1 MPAIVYQTN
10 KSTGITYAY
19 ESVSYWDKEKQQ
31 SRATR
36 KCIGKVD
43 PVTGKIVPTRKQKAK
58 TSETKAKLKP
68 GPTATVESARY
79 FYGATYLL
87 DQIGA
92 ELGLNTD
99 LKKCF
104 PDRHLQIL
112 SIAYFLVLEDN
123 NPLMRFPKWAALHKH
138 PFGEDIPSQRSSE
151 LFASIREEER
161 EQFFCLQGKRRLEDE
176 YWAYD
181 ITTISSYSKCLK
193 QVKHGYNKEHDLM
206 PQINLALVFGE
217 KSNLP
222 FYYRKLA
229 GNIPDVKTVKN
240 LLADMDFLS
249 LNKVKLLMDR
259 GFYSEENINRL
270 FQYHYKFL
278 MATKV
283 SLNYVK
289 AHIDSLRA
297 EMQTWSNYSQHY
309 DLYASSSTISW
320 QYSQQRPYKQDEI
333 KGRRRLY
340 LHLYYNS
347 EKATED
353 ERRQNILLANL
364 QQELI
369 AGNRIADHEHLYSR
383 YFETTSTPVRGVKVK
398 AKQDVINEAKKNYGY
413 FALISNDIKD
423 PIKAL
428 EIYRNKDL
436 AEKAFGNLKERLNFR
451 RALVSSDQSLDGK
464 LFVEFIALIYLS
476 YVKKKMQ
483 EKELFK
489 KYTMQGL
496 LDQFDVIECFEQPG
510 RRPRI
515 GEMTKKQ
522 LELYEALGVTPPS
535 LQ

>member
-31 SRATR
+31 SRAKR

-43 PVTGKIVPTRKQKAK
+43 PVTGEIVPTRKQKAK
-58 TSETKAKLKP
+58 TIETEAKLKP
-68 GPTATVESARY
+68 GPVAIIESARY

-92 ELGLNTD
+92 ELGINAD

-104 PDRHLQIL
+104 PDRHLQIR

-151 LFASIREEER
+151 LFASITAEER

-193 QVKHGYNKEHDLM
+193 QVKRGYNKEHDLL

-249 LNKVKLLMDR
+249 LKKVKLLMDR
-259 GFYSEENINRL
+259 GFYSEENINGL
-270 FQYHYKFL
+270 LQYHYKFL
-278 MATKV
+278 IATKV

-289 AHIDSLRA
+289 AQIDSLR
-297 EMQTWSNYSQHY
+297 EEILSWSNYNQHY
-309 DLYASSSTISW
+309 DLYASSSTITW
-320 QYSQQRPYKQDEI
+320 HYSHKRPYKKDEV

-353 ERRQNILLANL
+353 ERRQNILLSDL

-369 AGNRIADHEHLYSR
+369 SGNRVADHEHLYSR

-398 AKQDVINEAKKNYGY
+398 AKQGVIDEAKKNYGY

-489 KYTMQGL
+489 KHTMQGL
-496 LDQFDVIECFEQPG
+496 LDVFDVIECFEQPG

-522 LELYEALGVTPPS
+522 LELYEAVGVTPPS